1 LSPTG
6 PSERVIGMRVREV
19 IRRLPLAGAG
29 VAGAAVG
36 HSIAYLIVAPQG
48 RTRAAL
54 LAGTGH
60 GYRSTLAAAEIVLG
74 LLAVLMFLGR
84 HFHRGL
90 RSPRRPASEEP
101 WAWLAAR
108 LALLQITIFAVQEI
122 VERAAVGYPIG
133 GLATDRLLSIGVPVQ
148 IVVAVGVATL
158 LVCLG
163 RAAEAVGRVFGR
175 PRLPRPVRVAI
186 ARPRAAG
193 RLASRPGRACGIRAP
208 PHFRIA

>member
-1 LSPTG
+1 
-6 PSERVIGMRVREV
+6 MRVREV

-133 GLATDRLLSIGVPVQ
+133 GLATDRLLSIGVLVQ

>member
-1 LSPTG
+1 
-6 PSERVIGMRVREV
+6 MRVREM

-133 GLATDRLLSIGVPVQ
+133 GLATDRLLSIGVLVQ
-148 IVVAVGVATL
+148 IVVAVGAATL

>member
-1 LSPTG
+1 
-6 PSERVIGMRVREV
+6 MRPRDV
-19 IRRLPLAGAG
+19 IRRLPLAGAA

-60 GYRSTLAAAEIVLG
+60 GYRSTLAAAEVVLG
-74 LLAVLMFLGR
+74 LLAVITFLAR
-84 HFHRGL
+84 HFNRGL
-90 RSPRRPASEEP
+90 RRQRHPPSDAP

-108 LALLQITIFAVQEI
+108 LALLQVTIFGVQEV

-133 GLATDRLLSIGVPVQ
+133 NLTSDRLLSIGVLVQ
-148 IVVAVGVATL
+148 VVVAVGVATL

-175 PRLPRPVRVAI
+175 VRLPRPMRVLAARQPI
-186 ARPRAAG
+186 AV
-193 RLASRPGRACGIRAP
+193 RLASRPRRVCGIRAP
-208 PHFRIA
+208 PRFRIA

>member
-1 LSPTG
+1 ML
-6 PSERVIGMRVREV
+6 
-19 IRRLPLAGAG
+19 
-29 VAGAAVG
+29 
-36 HSIAYLIVAPQG
+36 
-48 RTRAAL
+48 RTL
-54 LAGTGH
+54 V
-60 GYRSTLAAAEIVLG
+60 AEIVLG

-133 GLATDRLLSIGVPVQ
+133 GLATDRLLSIGVLVQ

>member
-1 LSPTG
+1 
-6 PSERVIGMRVREV
+6 M

-133 GLATDRLLSIGVPVQ
+133 GLATDRLLSIGVLVQ
-148 IVVAVGVATL
+148 IVVAVGAATL

>member
-1 LSPTG
+1 
-6 PSERVIGMRVREV
+6 MRVREV

-133 GLATDRLLSIGVPVQ
+133 GLATDRLLSIGVLVQ
-148 IVVAVGVATL
+148 IVVAVGAATL

>member
-1 LSPTG
+1 
-6 PSERVIGMRVREV
+6 M

-133 GLATDRLLSIGVPVQ
+133 GLATDRLLSIGVLVQ